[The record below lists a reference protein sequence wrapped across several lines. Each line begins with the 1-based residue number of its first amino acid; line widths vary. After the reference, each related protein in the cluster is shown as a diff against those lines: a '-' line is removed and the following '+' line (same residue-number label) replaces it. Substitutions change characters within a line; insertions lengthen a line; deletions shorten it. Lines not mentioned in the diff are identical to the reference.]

1 MRLGK
6 FYSLFAGA
14 FLVALLGACTNTVS
28 STDSSKLDGI
38 NIIPDFSPGSTDSS
52 QADIASS
59 SSLDDSTAVGSSS
72 SEEGSSSSEVA
83 VDFGD
88 SKIQVDGSGI
98 AIITEDYLESVEKS
112 VKQELD
118 GLKDEL
124 DNNGNPSGFSES
136 KGTEFAVDDLDF
148 SKSKYYCFTDA
159 DEWMAITKEKLLET
173 KLPFLWDMAYYEY
186 RDRYSL
192 SFEDVCVSIYVKS
205 N

>member
-14 FLVALLGACTNTVS
+14 FLLAFLGACTNTVS
-28 STDSSKLDGI
+28 SSDSSKL
-38 NIIPDFSPGSTDSS
+38 NSTDADTRVYTEKTDTS
-52 QADIASS
+52 QTATASS
-59 SSLDDSTAVGSSS
+59 SSMADSSVV
-72 SEEGSSSSEVA
+72 ESSSSEVA

-118 GLKDEL
+118 GLKEEL
-124 DNNGNPSGFSES
+124 DDNRNPPGFVES
-136 KGTEFAVDDLDF
+136 KGTVFAVDDLDF
-148 SKSKYYCFTDA
+148 SKNSYYCFTDA